1 MEELRRLEYLSLVS
15 KICTELENH
24 LGLNDKDLAEFII
37 DLEHKNSTF
46 DSFRKALHEN
56 GAEFPDSFVTN
67 LQRIIN
73 LMKPDRDTAELE
85 GNGSIKTA
93 KADQLTRMF
102 PGLALPNDKF
112 SKTYSSGGES
122 ANESTSSESESEC
135 EKDNNKNKRNKSQK
149 DDDLDDV
156 MDELE
161 ALAPSK
167 RKQSKKDD
175 DIDETMAELEAL
187 APSQRKSDDKI
198 KKDDVD
204 DMMAELE
211 ALAPSKRIKS
221 DEKPSKRDIDDTMD
235 KLEALA
241 PSAQRKYEDVKVK
254 SEKKKKLDRYSRSR
268 SRSKEHASRHERSS
282 RRERS
287 RDRRS
292 RSYSPSERRKH
303 DRRRRSRSKSR
314 DRGRMHERDRERER
328 EDYRSARRRR
338 SRSRS
343 HGHSTSSSSRRRS
356 RSHDRRRRSRS
367 RERNE
372 RSDRRRSR
380 SRDRNEQSRRKRSRS
395 NSEDRLGR
403 NEKMPPP
410 ATLPDD
416 PEPGKIYS
424 GKVANIVPFGCFVQL
439 FGLRKRWEGLVH
451 ISQLRSEG
459 RVTDVT
465 EVVQRNTNVKVKVMS
480 IAGQKVSLSMK
491 EVDQASGRDLNP
503 LSHVAPEDEMR
514 DRNPDRPYSGTSLLN
529 LQGGS
534 MDNDESDSRKRVTR
548 ISSPERWEIKQM
560 ISSGVIDRSEMP
572 DFDEE
577 TGLIQK
583 EEDDEADIEIEIVE
597 EEPPFL
603 SGHGRALH
611 DLSPVRIVK
620 NPDGSLAQAAMM
632 QSALS
637 KERRE
642 QKMLQRE
649 QDAVAPTNMSRNWI
663 DPLPDEDES
672 RAMTNTR
679 GIGSGAAIEVPEWK
693 KHVIGGKKSSFGKKT
708 DMSLLEQRQS
718 LPIYKLRDD
727 LIKAVSD
734 NQILIVIG
742 ETGSGKTTQIT
753 QYLAESG
760 FTARGKIGCTQ
771 PRRVAAMS
779 VAKRVA
785 EEFGCRLGQEVGYTI
800 RFEDCT
806 SPETVI
812 KYMTDG
818 MLLRECLMES
828 DLKSYSV
835 IMLDEAHERT
845 IHTDVL
851 FGLLKGAV
859 QKRPELKLIVTSATL
874 DAVKFSQYFF
884 EAPIFTIPGRT
895 FPVEV
900 LYTKEP
906 ETDYLDASL
915 ITVMQI
921 HLREPPGDIL
931 LFLTGQEEIDTAC
944 EILYERMKS
953 LGPDVPELIILPV
966 YSALPSEMQTRIF
979 DPAPA
984 GSRKVVIA
992 TNIAETSLTIDGIF
1006 YVVDPG
1012 FVKQKVY
1019 NSKTGMDSLVVTPI
1033 SQAAAKQRAGRAGRT
1048 GPGKCYRLYTERAY
1062 RDEMLPTPVPEIQ
1075 RTNLAMTVLQLK
1087 TMGINDLLHFDFMD
1101 APPVESL
1108 VMALENLHS
1117 LSALDDEGL
1126 LTRLGRR
1133 MAEFPLEPNLSKM
1146 LIMSVAL
1153 QCSDEVLTI
1162 VSMLSV
1168 QNVFYR
1174 PKDKQALAD
1183 QKKAKFNQPEGDH
1196 LTLLAVYNS
1205 WKNNKFS
1212 NAWCYENFVQI
1223 RTLKR
1228 SQDVRK
1234 QLLGIMDRHK
1244 LDVVSAGKN
1253 SVRIQKAICSG
1264 FFRNAS
1270 KKDPQEGYRT
1280 LVDSQ
1285 VVYIHPSSALFNRQ
1299 PEWVVYHELVQ
1310 TTKEYMREVTTID
1323 PKWLVEFAPSFFRF
1337 SDPTKLSKFK
1347 KNQRLEPLYNKYEE
1361 PNAWRISRVRRRRN

>member
-1 MEELRRLEYLSLVS
+1 MEELQKLEHLSLVS
-15 KICTELENH
+15 KICTELDNH

-37 DLEHKNSTF
+37 DLAEKNK
-46 DSFRKALHEN
+46 SFESFKKVLLEN
-56 GAEFPDSFVTN
+56 GAEFPDSFITN
-67 LQRIIN
+67 LLRIIQ
-73 LMKPDRDTAELE
+73 LMKPSARSSNSQEAKDSFELLDE
-85 GNGSIKTA
+85 IEQKDKLA
-93 KADQLTRMF
+93 MKF
-102 PGLALPNDKF
+102 PGLAIPNAKPKVVIDQ
-112 SKTYSSGGES
+112 
-122 ANESTSSESESEC
+122 
-135 EKDNNKNKRNKSQK
+135 EKE
-149 DDDLDDV
+149 
-156 MDELE
+156 ELE
-161 ALAPSK
+161 EK
-167 RKQSKKDD
+167 IIDD
-175 DIDETMAELEAL
+175 AMAELEAL
-187 APSQRKSDDKI
+187 APSQTAKKEENKTEQKHGDRK
-198 KKDDVD
+198 
-204 DMMAELE
+204 
-211 ALAPSKRIKS
+211 
-221 DEKPSKRDIDDTMD
+221 
-235 KLEALA
+235 
-241 PSAQRKYEDVKVK
+241 
-254 SEKKKKLDRYSRSR
+254 RSR
-268 SRSKEHASRHERSS
+268 T
-282 RRERS
+282 
-287 RDRRS
+287 
-292 RSYSPSERRKH
+292 
-303 DRRRRSRSKSR
+303 RSKSR
-314 DRGRMHERDRERER
+314 EKSDRKRSIYKDKERER
-328 EDYRSARRRR
+328 NRDKERRR
-338 SRSRS
+338 SRSRDKKY
-343 HGHSTSSSSRRRS
+343 RS
-356 RSHDRRRRSRS
+356 KS
-367 RERNE
+367 RE
-372 RSDRRRSR
+372 RRRSR
-380 SRDRNEQSRRKRSRS
+380 SRDRRRSRSPRRRSRSPRRRSRSRDRRRSRS
-395 NSEDRLGR
+395 NDRR
-403 NEKMPPP
+403 NNRDCKRRSSRSP
-410 ATLPDD
+410 APYKVKRRSPTPMPDD

-424 GKVANIVPFGCFVQL
+424 GKVANIVPFGCFVHL

-459 RVTDVT
+459 RVSDVN
-465 EVVQRNTNVKVKVMS
+465 EVVNRGNSVKVKVLS
-480 IAGQKVSLSMK
+480 IVGQKVSLSMK
-491 EVDQASGRDLNP
+491 DVDQETGRDLNP
-503 LSHVAPEDEMR
+503 LSHAPDLNESL
-514 DRNPDRPYSGTSLLN
+514 DRNPDRPIGGTSMLH
-529 LQGGS
+529 LQGTGG
-534 MDNDESDSRKRVTR
+534 DAEEDESRKRVTR

-560 ISSGVIDRSEMP
+560 ISSGVIDRSELP

-577 TGLIQK
+577 TGLLPK
-583 EEDDEADIEIEIVE
+583 DEDDEEDIEIEIVE

-603 SGHGRALH
+603 QGHGRALH

-649 QDAVAPTNMSRNWI
+649 QEMDTIPTGLNKNWI
-663 DPLPDEDES
+663 DPLPEGMQDFSCDNFSPVNYEFTLNLFVTEES
-672 RAMTNTR
+672 RTLAANVR
-679 GIGSGAAIEVPEWK
+679 GVGMAPQEVPEWK
-693 KHVIGGKKSSFGKKT
+693 KHIIGGKKSSFGKKT
-708 DMSLLEQRQS
+708 DMSLVEQRQS

-753 QYLAESG
+753 QYLAECG
-760 FTARGKIGCTQ
+760 FTARGKVGCTQ

-818 MLLRECLMES
+818 MLLRECLVDL

-851 FGLLKGAV
+851 FGLLKQAV

-979 DPAPA
+979 DPAPP

-1019 NSKTGMDSLVVTPI
+1019 NSKTGMDSLIVTPI

-1075 RTNLAMTVLQLK
+1075 RTNLATTVLQLK

-1108 VMALENLHS
+1108 VMALEILHS

-1153 QCSDEVLTI
+1153 QCSDEILTI

-1174 PKDKQALAD
+1174 PKDKQSVAD
-1183 QKKAKFNQPEGDH
+1183 QKKAKFNQIEGDH

-1212 NAWCYENFVQI
+1212 NPWCYENFVQI

-1228 SQDVRK
+1228 AQDVRK

-1253 SVRIQKAICSG
+1253 TVRIQKAICSG
-1264 FFRNAS
+1264 FFRNAA

-1323 PKWLVEFAPSFFRF
+1323 PKWLVEFAPSFFKF

>member
-1 MEELRRLEYLSLVS
+1 MDEVTKLEHLSLVS

-37 DLEHKNSTF
+37 HLSEENNTF
-46 DSFRKALHEN
+46 ETFKKVLIEN
-56 GAEFPDSFVTN
+56 GAEFSDSFIAN
-67 LQRIIN
+67 LLRIIQH
-73 LMKPDRDTAELE
+73 MKPSAPSNKSVTTNQSKQDELAQ
-85 GNGSIKTA
+85 K
-93 KADQLTRMF
+93 F
-102 PGLALPNDKF
+102 PALALPNDVLQ
-112 SKTYSSGGES
+112 STQDSEKTD
-122 ANESTSSESESEC
+122 
-135 EKDNNKNKRNKSQK
+135 KDIVN
-149 DDDLDDV
+149 DV
-156 MDELE
+156 LASLE
-161 ALAPSK
+161 ALAPSNLK
-167 RKQSKKDD
+167 NNENGKKDD
-175 DIDETMAELEAL
+175 HKRNKH
-187 APSQRKSDDKI
+187 SNRDK
-198 KKDDVD
+198 D
-204 DMMAELE
+204 
-211 ALAPSKRIKS
+211 
-221 DEKPSKRDIDDTMD
+221 
-235 KLEALA
+235 
-241 PSAQRKYEDVKVK
+241 
-254 SEKKKKLDRYSRSR
+254 SEKNRERRRHRSRSNDRKDKKRRSR
-268 SRSKEHASRHERSS
+268 SRN
-282 RRERS
+282 
-287 RDRRS
+287 RS
-292 RSYSPSERRKH
+292 RSKDREHSRR
-303 DRRRRSRSKSR
+303 RRRRSRSSSR
-314 DRGRMHERDRERER
+314 TSRSHGYKDSKNSRNRD
-328 EDYRSARRRR
+328 R

-343 HGHSTSSSSRRRS
+343 LEELSV
-356 RSHDRRRRSRS
+356 
-367 RERNE
+367 E
-372 RSDRRRSR
+372 
-380 SRDRNEQSRRKRSRS
+380 
-395 NSEDRLGR
+395 
-403 NEKMPPP
+403 
-410 ATLPDD
+410 
-416 PEPGKIYS
+416 PEVGQIYT

-439 FGLRKRWEGLVH
+439 EGLRRRWEGLVH
-451 ISQLRSEG
+451 ISQLRREG
-459 RVTDVT
+459 RVASASDVVT
-465 EVVQRNTNVKVKVMS
+465 RGQKVLVKVLNVG
-480 IAGQKVSLSMK
+480 GQKVSLSMK
-491 EVDQASGRDLNP
+491 DVDQETGRDLNP
-503 LSHVAPEDEMR
+503 VVAVNKIEEDEKYL
-514 DRNPDRPYSGTSLLN
+514 RNPDRPTSLLEI
-529 LQGGS
+529 QGTW
-534 MDNDESDSRKRVTR
+534 DEDETYSRKRVQR
-548 ISSPERWEIKQM
+548 LSSPEKWEIKQM
-560 ISSGVIDRSEMP
+560 LAASCIDRSELP
-572 DFDEE
+572 EFDTE
-577 TGLIQK
+577 TGVLPR
-583 EEDDEADIEIEIVE
+583 EDDEEEDVEIELVE

-603 SGHGRALH
+603 HGHGRALG

-632 QSALS
+632 QSALA

-649 QDAVAPTNMSRNWI
+649 QEMDSVPTGINKNWI
-663 DPLPDEDES
+663 DPLPDAES
-672 RAMTNTR
+672 RTLVANMR
-679 GIGSGAAIEVPEWK
+679 GIGMQTQDLPEWK

-708 DMSLLEQRQS
+708 NLTLLEQRQT

-727 LIKAVSD
+727 LVKAVMD

-753 QYLAESG
+753 QYLAETG

-771 PRRVAAMS
+771 PRRISAMS

-806 SPETVI
+806 GPETSI

-818 MLLRECLMES
+818 MLLRECLMDL
-828 DLKSYSV
+828 DLKTYSV

-851 FGLLKGAV
+851 FGLLKQAV
-859 QKRPELKLIVTSATL
+859 GKRPDLKLIVTSATL

-895 FPVEV
+895 FEVEV
-900 LYTKEP
+900 MYTKEP
-906 ETDYLDASL
+906 ETDYLDAAL

-979 DPAPA
+979 EPAPP

-992 TNIAETSLTIDGIF
+992 TNIAETSLTIDGIY

-1019 NSKTGMDSLVVTPI
+1019 NSKTGMDSLIVTPI

-1075 RTNLAMTVLQLK
+1075 RTNLATTVLQLK

-1108 VMALENLHS
+1108 IMALESLHS
-1117 LSALDDEGL
+1117 LSALDNEGL

-1146 LIMSVAL
+1146 LIMSVHL
-1153 QCSDEVLTI
+1153 QCSDEILTI

-1183 QKKAKFNQPEGDH
+1183 QKKAKFNQAEGDH

-1205 WKNNKFS
+1205 WRNNKFS
-1212 NAWCYENFVQI
+1212 NAWCYENFVQM

-1228 SQDVRK
+1228 AQDVRK

-1253 SVRIQKAICSG
+1253 TVRIQKAVCSG
-1264 FFRNAS
+1264 FFRNAA

-1299 PEWVVYHELVQ
+1299 PEWVIYHELVQ

-1323 PKWLVEFAPSFFRF
+1323 PKWLVEFAPAFFKF

>member
-1 MEELRRLEYLSLVS
+1 MDELQKLEHLSLVS
-15 KICTELENH
+15 KLCTELDNH
-24 LGLNDKDLAEFII
+24 LGINDKDLAEFII
-37 DLEHKNSTF
+37 ELEAKNPTF
-46 DSFRKALHEN
+46 EGFRKALVEN
-56 GAEFPDSFVTN
+56 GAEFPDSLISN
-67 LQRIIN
+67 LQRIIK
-73 LMKPDRDTAELE
+73 LMKPSSSGKDEKSLYNGVSDGVSSKKSDR
-85 GNGSIKTA
+85 KTE
-93 KADQLTRMF
+93 QLAMMF
-102 PGLALPNDKF
+102 PGLALANDKF
-112 SKTYSSGGES
+112 SKIDASSSS
-122 ANESTSSESESEC
+122 ASEDENEVEVN
-135 EKDNNKNKRNKSQK
+135 EKKQKKDLKKSIQAEELEAV
-149 DDDLDDV
+149 DAAML
-156 MDELE
+156 ELE
-161 ALAPSK
+161 ALAPGFESKIVKKNEKDSK
-167 RKQSKKDD
+167 RKP
-175 DIDETMAELEAL
+175 E
-187 APSQRKSDDKI
+187 RK
-198 KKDDVD
+198 
-204 DMMAELE
+204 
-211 ALAPSKRIKS
+211 
-221 DEKPSKRDIDDTMD
+221 
-235 KLEALA
+235 
-241 PSAQRKYEDVKVK
+241 
-254 SEKKKKLDRYSRSR
+254 SRSR
-268 SRSKEHASRHERSS
+268 SRSHDRQRGSDRECKRDKSREHF
-282 RRERS
+282 
-287 RDRRS
+287 RDKDTVRS
-292 RSYSPSERRKH
+292 RSDKYRHR
-303 DRRRRSRSKSR
+303 DRDGRSRSRS
-314 DRGRMHERDRERER
+314 RERH
-328 EDYRSARRRR
+328 RR

-343 HGHSTSSSSRRRS
+343 RESSRRHRRS
-356 RSHDRRRRSRS
+356 RTRSRERQNERRKRSRS
-367 RERNE
+367 RERSRRSRSRSRE
-372 RSDRRRSR
+372 RSRRSRSR
-380 SRDRNEQSRRKRSRS
+380 SRDRSCRKRRSRS
-395 NSEDRLGR
+395 NETKLR
-403 NEKMPPP
+403 EKMPPP
-410 ATLPDD
+410 AVMADD

-465 EVVQRNTNVKVKVMS
+465 EVVNRNSNVKVKVMS
-480 IAGQKVSLSMK
+480 VTGQKVSLSMK
-491 EVDQASGRDLNP
+491 EVDQETGQDLNP
-503 LSHVAPEDEMR
+503 LSHAPPPDSELK
-514 DRNPDRPYSGTSLLN
+514 DRNPDRPFGGGTSLLN
-529 LQGGS
+529 LQGGA
-534 MDNDESDSRKRVTR
+534 DNDEGDSRKRVTR

-560 ISSGVIDRSEMP
+560 ISSGVLDRSELP

-577 TGLIQK
+577 SGLLAK
-583 EEDDEADIEIEIVE
+583 DEDDEEDIEIEIVE

-603 SGHGRALH
+603 AGHGRALH

-649 QDAVAPTNMSRNWI
+649 QEMDVPTGLSKNWI
-663 DPLPDEDES
+663 DPLPDEDS
-672 RAMTNTR
+672 GRTLAANVR
-679 GIGSGAAIEVPEWK
+679 GMGSTPMEVPEWK

-708 DMSLLEQRQS
+708 DMSLVEQRQS

-727 LIKAVSD
+727 LIKAVTD

-753 QYLAESG
+753 QYLAECG

-806 SPETVI
+806 SPETAI

-818 MLLRECLMES
+818 MLLRECLIEA
-828 DLKSYSV
+828 DLKGYSV

-851 FGLLKGAV
+851 FGLLKTAV

-979 DPAPA
+979 DPAPP

-1075 RTNLAMTVLQLK
+1075 RTNLATTVLQLK

-1108 VMALENLHS
+1108 VMALEQLHS

-1153 QCSDEVLTI
+1153 QCSDEILTI

-1183 QKKAKFNQPEGDH
+1183 QKKAKFNQIEGDH

-1264 FFRNAS
+1264 FFRNAA

-1299 PEWVVYHELVQ
+1299 PEWVIYHELVQ
-1310 TTKEYMREVTTID
+1310 TTKEYMREVTTCD

>member
-1 MEELRRLEYLSLVS
+1 MDELQKLEHLSLVS
-15 KICTELENH
+15 KLCTELDNH
-24 LGLNDKDLAEFII
+24 LGINDKDLAEFII
-37 DLEHKNSTF
+37 DLESKNSTF
-46 DSFRKALHEN
+46 DAFRKALVEN
-56 GAEFPDSFVTN
+56 GAEFPDSLISN
-67 LQRIIN
+67 LQRIIK
-73 LMKPDRDTAELE
+73 LMRPSSSGNSNEETTDGKTSGSSSKAEKL
-85 GNGSIKTA
+85 A
-93 KADQLTRMF
+93 MMF
-102 PGLALPNDKF
+102 PGLALANDKF
-112 SKTYSSGGES
+112 SKLDSGSS
-122 ANESTSSESESEC
+122 SSDSDSD
-135 EKDNNKNKRNKSQK
+135 EKEKK
-149 DDDLDDV
+149 DKKDIKKKVGDEDLKAVDDAML
-156 MDELE
+156 ELE
-161 ALAPSK
+161 ALAPGFENKPTKQESK
-167 RKQSKKDD
+167 DF
-175 DIDETMAELEAL
+175 
-187 APSQRKSDDKI
+187 
-198 KKDDVD
+198 
-204 DMMAELE
+204 
-211 ALAPSKRIKS
+211 
-221 DEKPSKRDIDDTMD
+221 
-235 KLEALA
+235 
-241 PSAQRKYEDVKVK
+241 
-254 SEKKKKLDRYSRSR
+254 KKKLEKRSR
-268 SRSKEHASRHERSS
+268 SRSKSREKHRDRDRKREKS
-282 RRERS
+282 RERNKYS
-287 RDRRS
+287 DSVRSRDKDRHRDRDRRS
-292 RSYSPSERRKH
+292 RS
-303 DRRRRSRSKSR
+303 RSR
-314 DRGRMHERDRERER
+314 
-328 EDYRSARRRR
+328 
-338 SRSRS
+338 
-343 HGHSTSSSSRRRS
+343 
-356 RSHDRRRRSRS
+356 
-367 RERNE
+367 N

-380 SRDRNEQSRRKRSRS
+380 SRSRDNSRRHRRSRSRSRDRNERKRRSRS
-395 NSEDRLGR
+395 RSKDRSKR
-403 NEKMPPP
+403 TRRSSSRESKREKMPPP
-410 ATLPDD
+410 APMADD

-465 EVVQRNTNVKVKVMS
+465 EVVNRNSTVKVKVMS
-480 IAGQKVSLSMK
+480 VTGQKVSLSMK
-491 EVDQASGRDLNP
+491 EVDQESGQDLNP
-503 LSHVAPEDEMR
+503 LSHAPPPSDELR
-514 DRNPDRPYSGTSLLN
+514 DRNPDRPFGGGTSLLN
-529 LQGGS
+529 LQGGA
-534 MDNDESDSRKRVTR
+534 DNDESDSRKRVTR

-560 ISSGVIDRSEMP
+560 ISSGVLDRSELP

-577 TGLIQK
+577 TGLVHK
-583 EEDDEADIEIEIVE
+583 DEDDEEDIEIEIVE

-649 QDAVAPTNMSRNWI
+649 QDMDAVPTGLSKNWI
-663 DPLPDEDES
+663 DPLPDEDSS
-672 RAMTNTR
+672 RTLAANVR
-679 GIGSGAAIEVPEWK
+679 GMGSAPMEVPEWK

-708 DMSLLEQRQS
+708 DMSLVEQRKS

-727 LIKAVSD
+727 LIKAVTD

-753 QYLAESG
+753 QYLAECG
-760 FTARGKIGCTQ
+760 FTNRGKIGCTQ

-818 MLLRECLMES
+818 MLLRECLIEAE
-828 DLKSYSV
+828 LKTYSV

-851 FGLLKGAV
+851 FGLLKTAV

-979 DPAPA
+979 DPAPP

-1033 SQAAAKQRAGRAGRT
+1033 SQ
-1048 GPGKCYRLYTERAY
+1048 
-1062 RDEMLPTPVPEIQ
+1062 
-1075 RTNLAMTVLQLK
+1075 
-1087 TMGINDLLHFDFMD
+1087 
-1101 APPVESL
+1101 
-1108 VMALENLHS
+1108 
-1117 LSALDDEGL
+1117 
-1126 LTRLGRR
+1126 
-1133 MAEFPLEPNLSKM
+1133 
-1146 LIMSVAL
+1146 
-1153 QCSDEVLTI
+1153 
-1162 VSMLSV
+1162 
-1168 QNVFYR
+1168 
-1174 PKDKQALAD
+1174 
-1183 QKKAKFNQPEGDH
+1183 
-1196 LTLLAVYNS
+1196 
-1205 WKNNKFS
+1205 
-1212 NAWCYENFVQI
+1212 
-1223 RTLKR
+1223 
-1228 SQDVRK
+1228 VR
-1234 QLLGIMDRHK
+1234 
-1244 LDVVSAGKN
+1244 
-1253 SVRIQKAICSG
+1253 
-1264 FFRNAS
+1264 
-1270 KKDPQEGYRT
+1270 
-1280 LVDSQ
+1280 
-1285 VVYIHPSSALFNRQ
+1285 
-1299 PEWVVYHELVQ
+1299 
-1310 TTKEYMREVTTID
+1310 
-1323 PKWLVEFAPSFFRF
+1323 
-1337 SDPTKLSKFK
+1337 
-1347 KNQRLEPLYNKYEE
+1347 
-1361 PNAWRISRVRRRRN
+1361 

>member
-1 MEELRRLEYLSLVS
+1 MEELQQLEYLSLVS
-15 KICTELENH
+15 KICTELDNH
-24 LGLNDKDLAEFII
+24 LGINDKDLAEFII
-37 DLEHKNSTF
+37 DLENKNQSY
-46 DSFRKALHEN
+46 DAFRKALLEN
-56 GAEFPDSFVTN
+56 GAEFPDSLVQN

-73 LMKPDRDTAELE
+73 LMRPSRPR
-85 GNGSIKTA
+85 GGSEEKIGSGSSKDD
-93 KADQLTRMF
+93 KKSQLMKMF
-102 PGLALPNDKF
+102 PGLALPNDKY
-112 SKTYSSGGES
+112 SQSEGQDEEAKEKHSVDKKT
-122 ANESTSSESESEC
+122 
-135 EKDNNKNKRNKSQK
+135 
-149 DDDLDDV
+149 DLSDV
-156 MDELE
+156 DAAMMELE
-161 ALAPSK
+161 ALAPGEGK
-167 RKQSKKDD
+167 TEDKK
-175 DIDETMAELEAL
+175 E
-187 APSQRKSDDKI
+187 I
-198 KKDDVD
+198 K
-204 DMMAELE
+204 E
-211 ALAPSKRIKS
+211 
-221 DEKPSKRDIDDTMD
+221 
-235 KLEALA
+235 
-241 PSAQRKYEDVKVK
+241 
-254 SEKKKKLDRYSRSR
+254 SR
-268 SRSKEHASRHERSS
+268 ERPHK

-287 RDRRS
+287 RSREKARDTRKRS
-292 RSYSPSERRKH
+292 RSREDRNKERR
-303 DRRRRSRSKSR
+303 RSKSR
-314 DRGRMHERDRERER
+314 EDRHRE
-328 EDYRSARRRR
+328 RRR
-338 SRSRS
+338 SRSR
-343 HGHSTSSSSRRRS
+343 
-356 RSHDRRRRSRS
+356 DKERRRRSRS
-367 RERNE
+367 REHRDRE
-372 RSDRRRSR
+372 RERRRSR
-380 SRDRNEQSRRKRSRS
+380 SRDDRERDRGRRRSSSRDRHERRQRSRS
-395 NSEDRLGR
+395 RSGDRHDR
-403 NEKMPPP
+403 RQEKMPPP
-410 ATLPDD
+410 STVMADD
-416 PEPGKIYS
+416 PEAGKIYS

-451 ISQLRSEG
+451 ISQLRAEG

-465 EVVQRNTNVKVKVMS
+465 EVVARNQTVRVKVMS
-480 IAGQKVSLSMK
+480 LTGQKVSLSMK
-491 EVDQASGRDLNP
+491 EVDQESGRDLNP
-503 LSHVAPEDEMR
+503 LSHTPEDDDSLR
-514 DRNPDRPYSGTSLLN
+514 DRNPDGPFSSSTSMLN
-529 LQGGS
+529 LQGNSLDG
-534 MDNDESDSRKRVTR
+534 DENESRKRVTR

-560 ISSGVIDRSEMP
+560 ISSGVLDRSEMP

-577 TGLIQK
+577 TGLLPK
-583 EEDDEADIEIEIVE
+583 DEDDEADIEIEIVE

-649 QDAVAPTNMSRNWI
+649 QEMEALPTNLNKNWI
-663 DPLPDEDES
+663 DPLPEED
-672 RAMTNTR
+672 TR
-679 GIGSGAAIEVPEWK
+679 NLAANMRGMGAAPAEVPEWK

-708 DMSLLEQRQS
+708 DLTLVEQRQS

-727 LIKAVSD
+727 LIKAVTD

-753 QYLAESG
+753 QYLGECG

-785 EEFGCRLGQEVGYTI
+785 EEYGCRLGQEVGYTI

-806 SPETVI
+806 SPETII

-818 MLLRECLMES
+818 MLLRECLMEAE
-828 DLKSYSV
+828 LKTYSV

-851 FGLLKGAV
+851 FGLLKTAV

-884 EAPIFTIPGRT
+884 KAPIFTIPGRT

-1048 GPGKCYRLYTERAY
+1048 GPGKTYRLYTERAY

-1075 RTNLAMTVLQLK
+1075 RTNLATTVLQLK

-1108 VMALENLHS
+1108 VMALEQLHS

-1153 QCSDEVLTI
+1153 QCSDEILTI

-1183 QKKAKFNQPEGDH
+1183 QKKAKFNQAEGDH

-1244 LDVVSAGKN
+1244 LDVVSAGKS
-1253 SVRIQKAICSG
+1253 SVRIQKAVCSG
-1264 FFRNAS
+1264 FFRNAA

-1299 PEWVVYHELVQ
+1299 PEWVIYHELVQ

>member
-1 MEELRRLEYLSLVS
+1 MNELEKLEHLSLVS

-24 LGLNDKDLAEFII
+24 LGINDKDLAEFII
-37 DLEHKNSTF
+37 ALSEKHDTF
-46 DSFRKALHEN
+46 DAFKTVLLKN
-56 GAEFPDSFVTN
+56 GAEFSDSFTEN
-67 LQRIIN
+67 LLRLIQHMQPKDKLKIVKTEKDV
-73 LMKPDRDTAELE
+73 LAEKFPALSMPNE
-85 GNGSIKTA
+85 PKVQAYFDEN
-93 KADQLTRMF
+93 QLT
-102 PGLALPNDKF
+102 
-112 SKTYSSGGES
+112 
-122 ANESTSSESESEC
+122 
-135 EKDNNKNKRNKSQK
+135 
-149 DDDLDDV
+149 
-156 MDELE
+156 
-161 ALAPSK
+161 
-167 RKQSKKDD
+167 SKKQKKTKKERNVETVENC
-175 DIDETMAELEAL
+175 DIIDKAMAELEAL
-187 APSQRKSDDKI
+187 APSNVSKKAEEDKEDCKI
-198 KKDDVD
+198 YSRERENIENSEKGREDHIEKK
-204 DMMAELE
+204 
-211 ALAPSKRIKS
+211 R
-221 DEKPSKRDIDDTMD
+221 TMD
-235 KLEALA
+235 RSSGKGYG
-241 PSAQRKYEDVKVK
+241 R
-254 SEKKKKLDRYSRSR
+254 EKRSRSVSRSR
-268 SRSKEHASRHERSS
+268 NKRKAESRSGS
-282 RRERS
+282 RS
-287 RDRRS
+287 RDKRKARS
-292 RSYSPSERRKH
+292 RS
-303 DRRRRSRSKSR
+303 
-314 DRGRMHERDRERER
+314 G
-328 EDYRSARRRR
+328 
-338 SRSRS
+338 SRSRRR
-343 HGHSTSSSSRRRS
+343 GRSTSSSRERKRGRRRT
-356 RSHDRRRRSRS
+356 
-367 RERNE
+367 
-372 RSDRRRSR
+372 
-380 SRDRNEQSRRKRSRS
+380 RSRS
-395 NSEDRLGR
+395 NNIGTTRSGKCRSYSTDKSIRRQRSGSRNDDRYR
-403 NEKMPPP
+403 RDRRRKERSKSPEHD
-410 ATLPDD
+410 LPCD
-416 PEPGKIYS
+416 PEVGKIYN

-439 FGLRKRWEGLVH
+439 ENLRKRWEGLVH
-451 ISQLRSEG
+451 ISQLRREG
-459 RVTDVT
+459 RVTMVSDV
-465 EVVQRNTNVKVKVMS
+465 VSRGQKVKIKVLS
-480 IAGQKVSLSMK
+480 VTGQKVSLSLK
-491 EVDQASGRDLNP
+491 DVDQETGRDLNP
-503 LSHVAPEDEMR
+503 VTQDLGGLEEETAH
-514 DRNPDRPYSGTSLLN
+514 RNPDRPMSLLD
-529 LQGGS
+529 LQR
-534 MDNDESDSRKRVTR
+534 NVEEDEGECRKRVHR
-548 ISSPERWEIKQM
+548 VSSPEKWELKQM
-560 ISSGVIDRSEMP
+560 ISASCINRSELP

-577 TGLIQK
+577 TGLLPR
-583 EEDDEADIEIEIVE
+583 EEDEEEDIEIELVE
-597 EEPPFL
+597 DEPPFL
-603 SGHGRALH
+603 QGHGRMLH

-649 QDAVAPTNMSRNWI
+649 QEMDSIPQTINKNWT
-663 DPLPDEDES
+663 DPLPDADTKDVL
-672 RAMTNTR
+672 ANIR
-679 GIGSGAAIEVPEWK
+679 GVGVISQDLPEWK

-708 DMSLLEQRQS
+708 NMTLLEQRES
-718 LPIYKLRDD
+718 LPIFKLKDD
-727 LIKAVSD
+727 LIKAVTD

-760 FTARGKIGCTQ
+760 FTFRGKIGCTQ

-806 SPETVI
+806 SPETAI

-818 MLLRECLMES
+818 MLLRECLVDL
-828 DLKSYSV
+828 DLKNYSV

-851 FGLLKGAV
+851 FGLLKQAV
-859 QKRPELKLIVTSATL
+859 KKRPELKLIVTSATL

-979 DPAPA
+979 EPAPP

-992 TNIAETSLTIDGIF
+992 TNIAETSLTIDGIY

-1033 SQAAAKQRAGRAGRT
+1033 SQAQAKQRAGRAGRT
-1048 GPGKCYRLYTERAY
+1048 GPGKCYRLYVERAY

-1075 RTNLAMTVLQLK
+1075 RTNLATTVLQLK

-1108 VMALENLHS
+1108 IMALEQLHS

-1146 LIMSVAL
+1146 LIMSVHL
-1153 QCSDEVLTI
+1153 GCSDEILTI

-1183 QKKAKFNQPEGDH
+1183 QKKAKFNQMEGDH

-1228 SQDVRK
+1228 AQDVRK

-1253 SVRIQKAICSG
+1253 TVRVQKCVCSG
-1264 FFRNAS
+1264 FFRNAA

-1299 PEWVVYHELVQ
+1299 PEWVIYHELVQ

-1323 PKWLVEFAPSFFRF
+1323 PKWLVEFAPAFFKF

>member
-1 MEELRRLEYLSLVS
+1 MEMDEVTRLEHLSLVS

-24 LGLNDKDLAEFII
+24 LGLNDKDLAEFVIH
-37 DLEHKNSTF
+37 LAEENTTF
-46 DSFRKALHEN
+46 EAFKKALFEY
-56 GAEFPDSFVTN
+56 GGEFPDSFISN
-67 LQRIIN
+67 LLRIIQH
-73 LMKPDRDTAELE
+73 MKPSKSSEKNSTLTKQEE
-85 GNGSIKTA
+85 IA
-93 KADQLTRMF
+93 KRY
-102 PGLALPNDKF
+102 PGLALANTQKFNTDDNHDDNIVNDAMA
-112 SKTYSSGGES
+112 S
-122 ANESTSSESESEC
+122 
-135 EKDNNKNKRNKSQK
+135 
-149 DDDLDDV
+149 L
-156 MDELE
+156 EL
-161 ALAPSK
+161 LAPSNSLQK
-167 RKQSKKDD
+167 SNKNPSESNSKH
-175 DIDETMAELEAL
+175 ELEKKSNKSSKRERSRSKDRRNRSRS
-187 APSQRKSDDKI
+187 PRKS
-198 KKDDVD
+198 
-204 DMMAELE
+204 
-211 ALAPSKRIKS
+211 
-221 DEKPSKRDIDDTMD
+221 
-235 KLEALA
+235 
-241 PSAQRKYEDVKVK
+241 RKH
-254 SEKKKKLDRYSRSR
+254 RSRSR
-268 SRSKEHASRHERSS
+268 SRGHRRHRSRDRHRSS
-282 RRERS
+282 SRDHYKRRERS
-287 RDRRS
+287 PRR
-292 RSYSPSERRKH
+292 YH
-303 DRRRRSRSKSR
+303 SK
-314 DRGRMHERDRERER
+314 
-328 EDYRSARRRR
+328 R

-343 HGHSTSSSSRRRS
+343 T
-356 RSHDRRRRSRS
+356 
-367 RERNE
+367 EE
-372 RSDRRRSR
+372 
-380 SRDRNEQSRRKRSRS
+380 
-395 NSEDRLGR
+395 L
-403 NEKMPPP
+403 
-410 ATLPDD
+410 LD
-416 PEPGKIYS
+416 PEVGKIYH
-424 GKVANIVPFGCFVQL
+424 GKVENVVSFGCFVQL
-439 FGLRKRWEGLVH
+439 EGLKRRCEGLVH
-451 ISQLRSEG
+451 ISQLRREG
-459 RVTDVT
+459 RVINASDV
-465 EVVQRNTNVKVKVMS
+465 VSR
-480 IAGQKVSLSMK
+480 GQKVWVKVLNIGPQKISLSMK
-491 EVDQASGRDLNP
+491 DVDQETGRDSNP
-503 LSHVAPEDEMR
+503 TVPVIKPDEDEKYL
-514 DRNPDRPYSGTSLLN
+514 RNPDRPTTLLE
-529 LQGGS
+529 LQG
-534 MDNDESDSRKRVTR
+534 NLDENEVYSRKRVQR
-548 ISSPERWEIKQM
+548 LSSPEKWEIKQM
-560 ISSGVIDRSEMP
+560 LAASCIDRSELP
-572 DFDEE
+572 EFDTETGILPRDDDDEE
-577 TGLIQK
+577 
-583 EEDDEADIEIEIVE
+583 DMEIELVE

-603 SGHGRALH
+603 HGHGRALG

-632 QSALS
+632 QSALA

-649 QDAVAPTNMSRNWI
+649 QETDSIPTGLNKNWI
-663 DPLPDEDES
+663 DPLPGADS
-672 RAMTNTR
+672 RALASNMR
-679 GIGSGAAIEVPEWK
+679 GIGLQTQDLPEWK

-708 DMSLLEQRQS
+708 NLTLLEQRQS
-718 LPIYKLRDD
+718 LPIYKLRDE
-727 LIKAVSD
+727 LIKAVTE
-734 NQILIVIG
+734 NQIIIVIG

-753 QYLAESG
+753 QYLAEAG
-760 FTARGKIGCTQ
+760 FTSRGKIGCTQ

-806 SPETVI
+806 GPETNI

-818 MLLRECLMES
+818 MLLRECLIDL
-828 DLKSYSV
+828 DLKMYSV

-851 FGLLKGAV
+851 FGLLKQAV
-859 QKRPELKLIVTSATL
+859 GRRPDLKLIVTSATL
-874 DAVKFSQYFF
+874 DSVKFSQYFF
-884 EAPIFTIPGRT
+884 AAPIFTIPGRT
-895 FPVEV
+895 FEVEV
-900 LYTKEP
+900 MYTREP
-906 ETDYLDASL
+906 ESDYLDAAL

-979 DPAPA
+979 EPAPS

-992 TNIAETSLTIDGIF
+992 TNIAETSLTIDGIY

-1012 FVKQKVY
+1012 FVKQNVY
-1019 NSKTGMDSLVVTPI
+1019 NSKTGMDSLIVTPI

-1075 RTNLAMTVLQLK
+1075 RTNLATTVLQLK

-1108 VMALENLHS
+1108 IMALESLHS
-1117 LSALDDEGL
+1117 LSALDNEGL

-1146 LIMSVAL
+1146 LIMSVHL
-1153 QCSDEVLTI
+1153 QCSDEILTI
-1162 VSMLSV
+1162 VSMLSM

-1183 QKKAKFNQPEGDH
+1183 QKKAKFNQAEGDH

-1205 WKNNKFS
+1205 WRNNKFS

-1228 SQDVRK
+1228 AQDVRK

-1253 SVRIQKAICSG
+1253 TVRIQKAVCSG
-1264 FFRNAS
+1264 FFRNAA

-1280 LVDSQ
+1280 LVDGQ

-1299 PEWVVYHELVQ
+1299 PEWVIYHELVQ

-1323 PKWLVEFAPSFFRF
+1323 PKWLVEFAPAFFKF